1 MNSQDILLERKI
13 PSNIDAERFIL
24 GSMLVDTNLAVELE
38 NTLDSQDFYDN
49 NNKIVFNAIKMV
61 VNEKKE
67 VGATTVTEALI
78 RNGQFETVGG
88 NNYIFDLITEVP
100 VLSEVDS
107 YINVLKEK
115 TIQRTLLT
123 AVKKIY
129 DTILAGKTNLDDL
142 LANAVETV
150 TDIAK
155 NRKTKSLIA
164 MDLASERTFDIIEQ
178 KKNKDYEDDMVLSG
192 YEELDDVIHGLG
204 RGALIIL
211 AARPSIG
218 KSTFALNIASNVSE
232 SGKKVAFFSLEMGYD
247 QLVTKVFASTS
258 SINMNKLISGNLSN
272 DEMTKLLV
280 AKNHVSSYPLYFDDD
295 SSNELNEIKAKC
307 QQLKREQG
315 LDLIVIDYLQL
326 LSISG
331 GNSMNRVQEV
341 GKISRGLKVMARS
354 LDVPIIALS
363 QLSRSV
369 EKQDRADKTPGLADL
384 RESGSIEQDA
394 DIVLFLHREK
404 TNDETA
410 KSFRSSKTDLIIAK
424 NRNGETK
431 KLKLIFNGA
440 HSKFSQASED
450 KKEGE

>member
-1 MNSQDILLERKI
+1 MEAQDVLLERKV
-13 PSNIDAERFIL
+13 PSNVDAERFIL
-24 GSMLVDTNLAVELE
+24 GSMLVDNNLAIELE
-38 NTLDSQDFYDN
+38 NGLDSVDFYDN
-49 NNKIVFNAIKMV
+49 NNRIVFSAIKTV
-61 VNEKKE
+61 IEEKTE
-67 VGATTVTEALI
+67 VGATSVIEILI

-88 NNYIFDLITEVP
+88 NNYIFDLINEVP
-100 VLSEVDS
+100 VISEVDS
-107 YINVLKEK
+107 YIKVLKEK
-115 TIQRTLLT
+115 AIQRSLLN

-129 DTILAGKTNLDDL
+129 DLILAGKTNLDDL
-142 LANAVETV
+142 LNNAVESIN
-150 TDIAK
+150 DIAK
-155 NRKTKSLIA
+155 NRKTKSLIG
-164 MDLASERTFDIIEQ
+164 MDLAVSRTFNIIES
-178 KKNKDYEDDMVLSG
+178 KKNKDIEDDVVLSG
-192 YEELDDVIHGLG
+192 YEELDEIIHGLG

-218 KSTFALNIASNVSE
+218 KSTFALNIASNVAE

-247 QLVTKVFASTS
+247 QLVTKVFASHS

-272 DEMTKLLV
+272 EEMTKLLIT
-280 AKNHVSSYPLYFDDD
+280 KDYISDFPMFFDDD
-295 SSNELNEIKAKC
+295 SSNEMNEIKAKC
-307 QQLKREQG
+307 QQIKRENG

-326 LSISG
+326 LSIG
-331 GNSMNRVQEV
+331 GGASMNRVQEV

-354 LDVPIIALS
+354 LNVPILALS

-404 TNDETA
+404 TNEENA
-410 KSFRSSKTDLIIAK
+410 KSFRSAKTDLIIAK

>member
-1 MNSQDILLERKI
+1 MEAQELLIDRKV
-13 PSNIDAERFIL
+13 PSNVDAERFIL
-24 GSMLVDTNLAVELE
+24 GSMLVDNNLAIELE
-38 NTLDSQDFYDN
+38 NGLEVSDFYN
-49 NNKIVFNAIKMV
+49 NDNKIIFQAIRTV
-61 VNEKKE
+61 VEEKTE
-67 VGATTVTEALI
+67 VGATSVTEVLI
-78 RNGQFETVGG
+78 RNGQYETIGG
-88 NNYIFDLITEVP
+88 NNYLFDLITEVP

-115 TIQRTLLT
+115 ALQRSLLN

-129 DTILAGKTNLDDL
+129 DMILAGKTNLDDL
-142 LANAVETV
+142 LTHAVESV
-150 TDIAK
+150 NDIAK
-155 NRKTKSLIA
+155 NRRTASLIS
-164 MDLASERTFDIIEQ
+164 MDRAVEKTFEIIES
-178 KKNKDYEDDMVLSG
+178 KKNKDYEDDTILSG
-192 YEELDDVIHGLG
+192 YPDLDEVIHGLG

-218 KSTFALNIASNVSE
+218 KSTFALNIASNVAE
-232 SGKKVAFFSLEMGYD
+232 SNKKVAFFSLEMGYD
-247 QLVTKVFASTS
+247 QLVTKIFASNS

-280 AKNHVSSYPLYFDDD
+280 AKNYISEFPLFFDDD

-307 QQLKREQG
+307 QKLKRENG

-326 LSISG
+326 LSIG
-331 GNSMNRVQEV
+331 GASSMNRVQEV
-341 GKISRGLKVMARS
+341 GKISRGLKVMART
-354 LDVPIIALS
+354 LNVPIIALS

-404 TNDETA
+404 TTDETA